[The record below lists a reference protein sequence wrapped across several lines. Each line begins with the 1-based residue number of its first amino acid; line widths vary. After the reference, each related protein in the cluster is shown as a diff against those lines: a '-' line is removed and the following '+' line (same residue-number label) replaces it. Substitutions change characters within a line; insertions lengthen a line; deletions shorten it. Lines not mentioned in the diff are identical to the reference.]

1 VRGADGIVYAFRDVS
16 GERRLDEEKSDFIA
30 TISHELRT
38 PMSAVYGAA
47 ETLRLRNDQLTVE
60 QRRQLIEMISAQ
72 ATRLS
77 QIVAEV
83 LLTSR
88 LERGDMALEREPVDV
103 VQLADFVVQT
113 MRQQLEPPSS
123 LELEVAADRVRAAGD
138 ADRIQQV
145 LVNLVD
151 NAHKHGGPG
160 PIVVRVE
167 DSNGAARVSVSD
179 RGPGIAHAE
188 QQRIFEK
195 FYRAGPQLTR
205 EAGGTGLGLYISREL
220 VRRMGGRLTVES
232 EPGAGAT
239 FVFDLPR
246 A

>member
-1 VRGADGIVYAFRDVS
+1 
-16 GERRLDEEKSDFIA
+16 
-30 TISHELRT
+30 
-38 PMSAVYGAA
+38 
-47 ETLRLRNDQLTVE
+47 
-60 QRRQLIEMISAQ
+60 
-72 ATRLS
+72 
-77 QIVAEV
+77 
-83 LLTSR
+83 
-88 LERGDMALEREPVDV
+88 
-103 VQLADFVVQT
+103 
-113 MRQQLEPPSS
+113 
-123 LELEVAADRVRAAGD
+123 
-138 ADRIQQV
+138 
-145 LVNLVD
+145 
-151 NAHKHGGPG
+151 
-160 PIVVRVE
+160 VE

-195 FYRAGPQLTR
+195 FYRAGPPLTR